1 MLLKVFTFLPSQVRS
16 IRILL
21 ESQNTPLGDHI
32 FEADIEFIY
41 RFMIDKKIK
50 YALERTPS
58 GFLPIDE
65 DLPSNLKYVFL
76 DLEVFTNRK
85 PDPRKLRVGEKVICA
100 TLWDNYSKK
109 YHLFYEYS
117 RQLTLP
123 SFGPDVIVHYCVTER
138 ELLKSVARYLIE
150 QDPDVIAGYNI
161 DWDLTCLIKTMEQ
174 RYKMSPDVI
183 SPLKKVKIRNSKKRL
198 GDILINA
205 PRAKIWGRSTLDLLE
220 LYMKMHLSGLEEMTL
235 EYVAQLE
242 KLPVQKI
249 LVPDFFET
257 WNKNPELIIRRN
269 LSDVQIYVELEKK
282 LNLIRFADEQ
292 RKLVGCKLEDTLSSK
307 KMLDLFMM
315 RMKGKKIM
323 PTGRSRG
330 AKYIGAYVRDPL
342 PGMYS
347 WVIQLDFS
355 ALYPNIMLCFNIDP
369 DTFRNPQNFK
379 GSEDLFRLDE
389 SHAFVKDPIGLIPK
403 MLKTL
408 LELRAT
414 KKKLQVEALAK
425 NDDESYKMYNL
436 QEGVIKVLSNALYG
450 VMGYRFRQ
458 GSKETVESVTL
469 MGRNLITFVADK
481 VTESGRKVIY
491 GDTDSVFIE
500 AKGQSLDECLAEAKE
515 LQAMVHAK
523 LPEFLAKFGK
533 IGEQPFNADPAQIYS
548 AFFILE
554 AKKRYAGK
562 IEWDSKRGTKLNYK
576 YNIKGL
582 ETRRS
587 DLSILGKRIQ
597 KEVIHK
603 LLEKISKE
611 EMLKFLETEL
621 NPFDTLPLTEIG
633 TPSAIGQPL
642 KAYKGNAIQKTS
654 AEYCYDEQTEIL
666 TSKGWKFLKDLKINE
681 WIVTLNKNES
691 IEYQQPEELQVFNHN
706 GSMYKIQNQNI
717 DLLTTLEHNMF
728 VRTEYQKEFSS
739 KSANEIIHRKF
750 YFKKNAKWEGIRK
763 ENIQILDSEYQTDAF
778 LSLLGFYISEGSSE
792 NGQRGHY
799 RWKIAQKKNTQ
810 TWKEIKDLFE
820 RMNLK
825 YNYWGNEFYG
835 YDKNLW
841 EYFRSLGKSHEKRVP
856 REILDLDSNHL
867 RYLWDSLLKGD
878 GTITNSGSE
887 VYSSV
892 SKELMNNIQELL
904 LKIGS
909 AGNIGKCKS
918 GCYWITKLRKLEPA
932 INYKK
937 IQDRIIEYR
946 GKVYCIQVPNHVI
959 YVRRNGKAIW
969 SCNSNN
975 FLNTQFDV
983 GSKPKRIAIKGV
995 PPRTE
1000 QSEIIAGLV
1009 KDKVYKVKNLPL
1021 SEITKLEIG
1030 NIDIKNKLKS
1040 FRPNGSFVLDMDASN
1055 QNISISYLQGYS
1067 DTHSI
1072 AIDHGMTPPTG
1083 FIIDYLKMLDATV
1096 KKKIEKL
1103 IAIIGIT
1110 WEEINLK
1117 PELKIVPKVPK
1128 KRKEKIDT
1136 KRKRKVKDDKQKD
1149 LTQFKC

>member
-621 NPFDTLPLTEIG
+621 NKFDTLPLTEIG

-642 KAYKGNAIQKTS
+642 DAYKGNAIQKTS
-654 AEYCYDEQTEIL
+654 AEY
-666 TSKGWKFLKDLKINE
+666 
-681 WIVTLNKNES
+681 
-691 IEYQQPEELQVFNHN
+691 
-706 GSMYKIQNQNI
+706 
-717 DLLTTLEHNMF
+717 
-728 VRTEYQKEFSS
+728 
-739 KSANEIIHRKF
+739 
-750 YFKKNAKWEGIRK
+750 
-763 ENIQILDSEYQTDAF
+763 
-778 LSLLGFYISEGSSE
+778 
-792 NGQRGHY
+792 
-799 RWKIAQKKNTQ
+799 
-810 TWKEIKDLFE
+810 
-820 RMNLK
+820 
-825 YNYWGNEFYG
+825 
-835 YDKNLW
+835 
-841 EYFRSLGKSHEKRVP
+841 
-856 REILDLDSNHL
+856 
-867 RYLWDSLLKGD
+867 
-878 GTITNSGSE
+878 
-887 VYSSV
+887 
-892 SKELMNNIQELL
+892 
-904 LKIGS
+904 
-909 AGNIGKCKS
+909 
-918 GCYWITKLRKLEPA
+918 
-932 INYKK
+932 
-937 IQDRIIEYR
+937 
-946 GKVYCIQVPNHVI
+946 
-959 YVRRNGKAIW
+959 
-969 SCNSNN
+969 SNN